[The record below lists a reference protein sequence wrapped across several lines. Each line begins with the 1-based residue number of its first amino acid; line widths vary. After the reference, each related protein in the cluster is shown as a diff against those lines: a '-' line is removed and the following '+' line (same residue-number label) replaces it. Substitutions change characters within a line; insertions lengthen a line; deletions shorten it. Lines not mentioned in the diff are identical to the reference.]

1 MRFVLRRVAECIATL
16 CATAVVAFTVFHL
29 LPGDPA
35 AVVAGE
41 GASSAQV
48 RAIRAT
54 LGLSGG
60 ILPQFG
66 HWAVNLF
73 HGDLG
78 RSVIS
83 NVPVSTLLAQ
93 RLPVT
98 LQLIAVS
105 VVVALVVAIPLSL
118 AALRPHSFLDRLV
131 VLWSIVM
138 LSIPVFWLAE
148 LFILLFSLK
157 LHWLPASGWVSF
169 FSNPLE
175 ALRSSLLG
183 ALSFG
188 FYLSSFLIQFLRSAL
203 MNVMN
208 EDFILTARA
217 KGLSER
223 SILIHH
229 ALRPTMVPFLT
240 VLGIVVGT
248 SVGATIVI
256 EEVFNYPG
264 FGQLFIQAIAESDYY
279 VVQAGI
285 LLIVGSVVIMNTLVD
300 VCYGFLDPQMRLGK

>member
-1 MRFVLRRVAECIATL
+1 
-16 CATAVVAFTVFHL
+16 
-29 LPGDPA
+29 
-35 AVVAGE
+35 
-41 GASSAQV
+41 
-48 RAIRAT
+48 
-54 LGLSGG
+54 
-60 ILPQFG
+60 
-66 HWAVNLF
+66 
-73 HGDLG
+73 
-78 RSVIS
+78 
-83 NVPVSTLLAQ
+83 
-93 RLPVT
+93 VT